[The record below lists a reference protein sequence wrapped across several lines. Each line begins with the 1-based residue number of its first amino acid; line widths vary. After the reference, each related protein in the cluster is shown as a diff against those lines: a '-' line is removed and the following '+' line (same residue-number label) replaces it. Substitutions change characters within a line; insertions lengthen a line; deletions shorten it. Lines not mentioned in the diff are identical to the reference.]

1 MITPII
7 KRSQLI
13 KIIEAAKDQLRS
25 MKGVCEV
32 ISLNKKDIM
41 NIKSLERLDEQIGCK
56 MVGRK
61 YNTGIRK
68 VLSSDVILSFMVN
81 NEYDW
86 PVNTIKFFHKGKMIG
101 EDTQDKN
108 IIKKFSERNDS
119 FVMGNFIF
127 YDKEALKNSNMDDP
141 ICMFIIELQCPQLDA
156 IKGISEAVMGIPS
169 RYTHNYLQLK
179 ICTDQKQILGSFL
192 VGFNIDKMASAFLL
206 RDDNYINANNKDEKC
221 QLPL

>member
-1 MITPII
+1 
-7 KRSQLI
+7 
-13 KIIEAAKDQLRS
+13 
-25 MKGVCEV
+25 
-32 ISLNKKDIM
+32 
-41 NIKSLERLDEQIGCK
+41 
-56 MVGRK
+56 
-61 YNTGIRK
+61 
-68 VLSSDVILSFMVN
+68 MVN